1 MSVEEYVELLSI
13 NLRLMQPAYKVGDAF
28 VEMLKRI
35 EEMRL
40 KEIMCGLNGNEI
52 IKKSQRE
59 ANSLMYKLKK

>member
-40 KEIMCGLNGNEI
+40 KEIMCGLNINEI
-52 IKKSQRE
+52 IKKS
-59 ANSLMYKLKK
+59 